1 VTPLSLFPAA
11 RRILLPKG
19 GWLNVHQQPG
29 KGHTLLLLHG
39 FTDCAESF
47 RLIAPHFAGRHLVIP
62 DLRGHGGSF
71 RNDLTDLSDFASD
84 LEDMSEELGLNEVV
98 LVGHSMGTLISLLLA
113 VRHRMNIQGLV
124 LLSGSVKPASPALS
138 QIVDQFALLPS
149 PLSPDHPFL
158 DDWYACSS
166 PVARPFID
174 RLKASC
180 IAMRPQDWM
189 SCLSLVTRADL
200 GGLAQT
206 IKVPALSI
214 YGGQDPIFPP
224 DHQEQLQR
232 SLRPS
237 QVLFLPDVG
246 HNPHWEAPVDVANAI
261 NTFVSTL
268 GITP

>member
-1 VTPLSLFPAA
+1 MTLLSLFPVA
-11 RRILLPKG
+11 RRIVLPKG
-19 GWLNVHQQPG
+19 GWLNVHEQAG
-29 KGHTLLLLHG
+29 KGPTLLLLHG

-71 RNDLTDLSDFASD
+71 RRDLNDLSDFALD
-84 LEDMSEELGLNEVV
+84 IEQMSEALGLTEVV
-98 LVGHSMGTLISLLLA
+98 LVGHSMGSLISLMLA
-113 VRHRMNIQGLV
+113 ARHRMNIRGLV
-124 LLSGSVKPASPALS
+124 LLSGSLKPASPTLS
-138 QIVDQFALLPS
+138 QIADRFALLPS

-158 DDWYACSS
+158 DDWYACSR

-180 IAMRPQDWM
+180 IAMRPKDWM
-189 SCLSLVTRADL
+189 SCLSLVAGADL
-200 GGLAQT
+200 DILAQT

-246 HNPHWEAPVDVANAI
+246 HNPHWEAPLEVANAI
-261 NTFVSTL
+261 NAFVSKL
-268 GITP
+268 GGAA